1 LYAEERQHALADLVA
16 RDRRV
21 SVAVAA
27 ETFGVTTETVRRDLA
42 LLERQGVLHRVHGG
56 AVSVDSLT
64 MLEPAVAERDM
75 TAAAE
80 KDRIAKAA
88 LELLPGSGG
97 SIILDGGTTTGR
109 LASLLP
115 VDRPLTVVTN
125 AAPISAIITAR
136 TSSASRLELHI
147 LGGRVRPVSQVTV
160 GASALAVLDDLRV
173 DVSFIGVNAFS
184 LQHGLLTPN
193 HDEAA
198 VKSAMIRAGRRV
210 IVLTDSSK
218 FGQES
223 LVRFGQLGQIDAVV
237 TDDGIRDS
245 DARALE
251 ALDIDV
257 VIV

>member
-1 LYAEERQHALADLVA
+1 LYAEERQHAIADLVA

-21 SVAVAA
+21 SVTVAA

-42 LLERQGVLHRVHGG
+42 ILERQGVLHRVHGG
-56 AVSVDSLT
+56 AVSVSSLT
-64 MLEPAVAERDM
+64 MLEPAVPERDL
-75 TAAAE
+75 TRGPQ

-88 LELLPGSGG
+88 LDLLPGSGG

-109 LASLLP
+109 LASLIP
-115 VDRPLTVVTN
+115 DEPALTVITN
-125 AAPISAIITAR
+125 AAPIAAIITGR
-136 TSSASRLELHI
+136 TSRISRLELHI
-147 LGGRVRPVSQVTV
+147 LGGRVRPVSQVSV
-160 GASALAVLDDLRV
+160 GAAALAALDDLRV

-193 HDEAA
+193 HDEAS
-198 VKSAMIRAGRRV
+198 VKAAMIRAGRRV
-210 IVLTDSSK
+210 VVLADSTK

-223 LVRFGQLGQIDAVV
+223 LVRFGQLDQIDAVI
-237 TDDGIRDS
+237 TDDGLSDS

-257 VIV
+257 VIA

>member
-1 LYAEERQHALADLVA
+1 LYAEERQHALADLVT

-21 SVAVAA
+21 SVSHAA

-56 AVSVDSLT
+56 AVSLNSLT
-64 MLEPAVAERDM
+64 MLEPAVAERDV
-75 TAAAE
+75 TATPQ
-80 KDRIAKAA
+80 KDRIARAA
-88 LELLPGSGG
+88 LDLLPGAGG

-109 LASLLP
+109 LATLLP
-115 VDRPLTVVTN
+115 ADRSLTVITN
-125 AAPISAIITAR
+125 AAPIAAIITAR
-136 TSSASRLELHI
+136 TSNASRLELHI

-160 GASALAVLDDLRV
+160 GATALAALDDLRV

-198 VKSAMIRAGRRV
+198 VKSAMVRAGRRV
-210 IVLTDSSK
+210 VVLTDSSK

-223 LVRFGQLGQIDAVV
+223 LVRFGQLRQIDAVV
-237 TDDGIRDS
+237 TDDGISDS
-245 DARALE
+245 DVRALE